1 MHFLNS
7 IQLTHPFSGSSI
19 ASASASERSSKKAVV
34 TVDSPYPG
42 FFGPDFPGRIFS
54 LGTLTLS
61 KINSPVEE
69 ALNDH
74 LL

>member
-42 FFGPDFPGRIFS
+42 FFVLMS
-54 LGTLTLS
+54 
-61 KINSPVEE
+61 
-69 ALNDH
+69 
-74 LL
+74 